1 MFAYVLTIKG
11 QICCMAVLLY
21 IAWTYFSVKRSNTSA
36 HRLFTLLLISSIIN
50 DTFDMITVYTIN
62 HVHEIPLPLNHFL
75 HIIYMSSMAT
85 ALYLFFLYIRTLAY
99 DDSKIRAYHLIPL
112 VIAVL
117 GSIFLKFDYVESPY
131 GNYSW
136 GPYATV
142 AFVSA
147 YFYLLCAGF
156 IMIRTGKY
164 MESKTRR
171 AISIS
176 MLFMFATVVIQGMY
190 PEILIT
196 SLSLMMI
203 NVALFYTV
211 ESPDALLIESLAKE
225 RKKAESAN
233 QAKSL
238 FLAQMSHEIR
248 TPINAILGM
257 NEMIIREADNED
269 IRDYSANIKEAGK
282 TLLALINSILDFSK
296 IEDNKME
303 ILSVEYDTAGLINNI
318 VNSIYN
324 RARSKGLYFEI
335 NIDEKLP
342 SRLIGDDVRLTQV
355 IMNLLTNAVKYTEKG
370 TVTFSVLM
378 ESDTDGMAAL
388 KISVRDTGIGI
399 REEDMAALFD
409 SFQRLDEKRN
419 RNIEGTGLGMSI
431 VDRLLKM
438 MGSKIE
444 IDSTYGEG
452 SNFYFTI
459 NQKIADPKPVGDYKK
474 RLMESRKAEAGD
486 LSFRAD
492 GARILIVDDNAMNHK
507 VAKNLLKLAGI
518 SPDSA
523 MSGAE
528 AIELVKKNHYHI
540 ICLDHMM
547 PEMDGIE
554 TLALMRSQNLL
565 PDDTVVFAMTANAV
579 VGAKEMYL
587 EKGFDDYISKP
598 IEIEVLVEKLSKYL
612 PDEILNA
619 GEAAEAINDDEME
632 VLEFAPEGDDEDTDS
647 SPTVDTNT
655 KIERINN
662 LGVNTS
668 EGLVYC
674 INDNDFYLEMVSD
687 YCSSHEEKSKS
698 LDEFLATGNM
708 DEYKIMIHALKSMSR
723 TIGANDVADLAM
735 ALEQAANRNDTAY
748 VQENHPAFK
757 AAYKKL
763 ADGLSQAIA
772 H

>member
-21 IAWTYFSVKRSNTSA
+21 IAWTYFSVKRSNTTA

-85 ALYLFFLYIRTLAY
+85 ALYLFFFYIRNLAY
-99 DDSKIRAYHLIPL
+99 NDSKFRAYHLIPL

-117 GSIFLKFDYVESPY
+117 GSIFLKFDYVESVY

-147 YFYLLCAGF
+147 YFYLLCAGI
-156 IMIRTGKY
+156 IMVRRGKY
-164 MESKTRR
+164 MESKSRR

-269 IRDYSANIKEAGK
+269 IRDYSSNIKEAGK

-303 ILSVEYDTAGLINNI
+303 ILSIEYDTAGLINNI

-335 NIDEKLP
+335 NVDEKLP
-342 SRLIGDDVRLTQV
+342 SRLVGDDVRLTQV

-370 TVTFSVLM
+370 TVTFSIAM
-378 ESDTDGMAAL
+378 ERSTDDVATL
-388 KISVRDTGIGI
+388 KISVKDTGIGI
-399 REEDMAALFD
+399 REEDMEGIFD

-492 GARILIVDDNAMNHK
+492 GARVLIVDDNSMNHK
-507 VAKNLLKLAGI
+507 VAKNLLKLVGVV
-518 SPDSA
+518 PDSA

-554 TLALMRSQNLL
+554 TLELMRSQGVL
-565 PDDTVVFAMTANAV
+565 PDDTKVFAMTANAV

-598 IEIEVLVEKLSKYL
+598 IEIEVLVDKLNKFL
-612 PDEILNA
+612 PDDILNA
-619 GEAAEAINDDEME
+619 GNTATVENEDDME
-632 VLEFAPEGDDEDTDS
+632 VLEFAPEGDDEDTITAPAVDS
-647 SPTVDTNT
+647 GT
-655 KIERINN
+655 KIERIKE
-662 LGVNTS
+662 LGVNVT

-674 INDNDFYLEMVSD
+674 INDNDFYLEMISD
-687 YCSSHEEKSKS
+687 YCSSHEEKSRS
-698 LDEFLATGNM
+698 LDGFLANGNL

-735 ALEQAANRNDTAY
+735 ALEQAANRNDAAY
-748 VQENHPAFK
+748 VKENHPAFK

-763 ADGLSQAIA
+763 SDGLSQAIS
-772 H
+772 